1 MGRSL
6 CLGTLASL
14 GADMSYQYLITPF
27 IAWFVAGSLKFIIN
41 SLIAKKPAT
50 NLIGYGGLPSNHTAI
65 VCSMAA
71 LIGLQEGLGHPA
83 FGVAITLAFIV
94 ILDASSLRRQV
105 GIHATL
111 LNKLSKAQDL
121 TTPKLRERMGH
132 SHIEI
137 LAGAITGILVAI
149 AVSYFA

>member
-1 MGRSL
+1 
-6 CLGTLASL
+6 
-14 GADMSYQYLITPF
+14 
-27 IAWFVAGSLKFIIN
+27 
-41 SLIAKKPAT
+41 
-50 NLIGYGGLPSNHTAI
+50 
-65 VCSMAA
+65 MAA

-105 GIHATL
+105 GTHATL
-111 LNKLSKAQDL
+111 LNQLSKAQDL